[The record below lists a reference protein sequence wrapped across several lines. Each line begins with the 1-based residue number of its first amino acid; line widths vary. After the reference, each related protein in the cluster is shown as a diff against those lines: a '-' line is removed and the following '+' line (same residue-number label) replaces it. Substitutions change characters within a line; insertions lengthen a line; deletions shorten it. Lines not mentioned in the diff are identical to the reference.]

1 MPARDADLFAITANH
16 LRTGHVVF
24 MDGGGG
30 WTECMADARVIDAK
44 VDGAGELETALAE
57 AGRAEAAGVVVGVY
71 EIAVEDAGEGIRP
84 LRLRERIRAF
94 GPSTHADFRRAD
106 VAGHLDH
113 ADGVVAV
120 RFGI

>member
-1 MPARDADLFAITANH
+1 MAKPEGELFAITAND
-16 LRTGHVVF
+16 LRDGLVVYL
-24 MDGGGG
+24 DKDGG
-30 WTECMADARVIDAK
+30 WTGEIGAARMVVADGVDA
-44 VDGAGELETALAE
+44 ALAD
-57 AGRAEAAGVVVGVY
+57 AGRATASGRVVGAY
-71 EIAVEDAGEGIRP
+71 EIAVARTEEGIRP

-120 RFGI
+120 SFGR

>member
-1 MPARDADLFAITANH
+1 MPRPEGDLFAITAND
-16 LRTGHVVF
+16 LRNGLVVYLSEAG
-24 MDGGGG
+24 D
-30 WTECMADARVIDAK
+30 WTETLADARLVA
-44 VDGAGELETALAE
+44 
-57 AGRAEAAGVVVGVY
+57 AAGVEAALGDAGHAAAAGRIVGAY
-71 EIAVEDAGEGIRP
+71 EIAVERSGEGVRP

-120 RFGI
+120 SFGR